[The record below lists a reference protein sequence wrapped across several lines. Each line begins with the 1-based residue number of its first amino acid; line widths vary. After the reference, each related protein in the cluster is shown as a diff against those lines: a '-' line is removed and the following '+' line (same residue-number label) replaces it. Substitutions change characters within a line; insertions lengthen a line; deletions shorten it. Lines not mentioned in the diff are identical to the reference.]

1 MNKRMT
7 IISVAL
13 SLCGFVFLLQA
24 SAWGQT
30 GRKSTDEFFREGMA
44 NYNKGDYE
52 QAIRVLEEALKEN
65 PEEARVLFYLGY
77 AYYKHGDFEDARAAF
92 EEAYRLRP
100 DYTPIPK
107 IPELTPQA
115 GG

>member
-1 MNKRMT
+1 MNKTMT
-7 IISVAL
+7 MIKGVL
-13 SLCGFVFLLQA
+13 SLCGLVVLLQA
-24 SAWGQT
+24 SAWGQM
-30 GRKSTDEFFREGMA
+30 GRKSVDEFFRDGMA
-44 NYNKGDYE
+44 SYARGDYE
-52 QAIRVLEEALKEN
+52 GAIRALEEAIKEN

-107 IPELTPQA
+107 TPEVSPQA

>member
-1 MNKRMT
+1 MIKTM
-7 IISVAL
+7 IKGAL
-13 SLCGFVFLLQA
+13 LLYGLVVLFQA
-24 SAWGQT
+24 PVWGQE
-30 GRKSTDEFFREGMA
+30 GSRSVDEFFKEGMA
-44 NYNKGDYE
+44 RYAAHDYE
-52 QAIRVLEEALKEN
+52 GAIQILEKALKEN
-65 PEEARVLFYLGY
+65 PEEARLLFYLGY

-107 IPELTPQA
+107 KAQVSSQA